1 MGGGSLGT
9 RLCGV
14 CEVRVPRSR
23 FPGNLAVV
31 SETVGVSSHRELPN
45 QTFIRATPTLSVNT
59 CIAFNRESRAQ
70 ERFWRG
76 LVASVC

>member
-1 MGGGSLGT
+1 M
-9 RLCGV
+9 CGV

-45 QTFIRATPTLSVNT
+45 QTFVRATPTISVNA
-59 CIAFNRESRAQ
+59 CIGVPGSGEVLARSCGLCLLVGLEGWEREC
-70 ERFWRG
+70 
-76 LVASVC
+76 V